1 MKQLIEYINEWKLTN
16 DSEVKMDPTKNPC
29 EIRPGWTMKKIEDRY
44 KNVFDNIHLIK
55 RSGNVALGY
64 LKDTAHDRS
73 SYKKSYFT
81 LLIYD
86 DEIRIRRAVDG
97 SSGSG
102 NNFII
107 TDSIDKAFDK
117 LDQMLRKKGYNV

>member
-1 MKQLIEYINEWKLTN
+1 MKCLNEYINEWKLTN
-16 DSEVKMDPTKNPC
+16 DSDIKMDPLKNPC
-29 EIRPGWTMKKIEDRY
+29 EVAPGWTMKKIEDRY
-44 KNVFDNIHLIK
+44 KNVFDNIHYI
-55 RSGNVALGY
+55 RRTGNVGLGY
-64 LKDTAHDRS
+64 LLNSEYDRS
-73 SYKKSYFT
+73 SYAKSKFT

-107 TDSIDKAFDK
+107 TDSVDKAFDK
-117 LDQMLRKKGYNV
+117 LDQMLRKKGYKV